1 MTGKSGI
8 RLEVRRA
15 AEEDAGKGLARV
27 HPAVMRALGIVNGEF
42 IEILGSKRAVA
53 AAWIHKTLPRAE
65 MTLQS
70 TARSGAM
77 PAVE

>member
-53 AAWIHKTLPRAE
+53 AAWSSQNTTQGRNDIAIDGE
-65 MTLQS
+65 I
-70 TARSGAM
+70 RSNAG
-77 PAVE
+77 